1 MAKFYGPVGYVV
13 DTPDGVD
20 ITTQRPYEKNYK
32 GDLVKN
38 RRKLQDGVSTADDIV
53 LSNQIS
59 IVADP
64 YAMSHIFAIRYVKWM
79 GSPWKV
85 IEVEVEYPRLIL
97 TIGGLYNGEVADSSK

>member
-1 MAKFYGPVGYVV
+1 MAKFYGQVGFVV

-20 ITTQRPYEKNYK
+20 ITVQRPYEKSYK

-38 RRKLQDGVSTADDIV
+38 RRKLQEGPSTADDVI

-64 YAMSHIFAIRYVKWM
+64 YALSHFFAIRYVKWM
-79 GSPWKV
+79 GSTWKV
-85 IEVEVEYPRLIL
+85 SEVEVAYPRLIL
-97 TIGGLYNGEVADSSK
+97 TIGGLYNGEVADES